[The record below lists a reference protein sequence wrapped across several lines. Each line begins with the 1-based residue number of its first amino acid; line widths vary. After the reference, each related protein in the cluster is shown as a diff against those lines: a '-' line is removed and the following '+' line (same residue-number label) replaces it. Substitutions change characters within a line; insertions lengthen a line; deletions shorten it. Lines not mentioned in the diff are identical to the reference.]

1 METRKRSIAKALIY
15 RTASILT
22 IMSATW
28 YFTGDLYQ
36 VTQIAVV
43 YNVIIW
49 TFYYFHERAWTRVTW
64 GLKNKAS

>member
-1 METRKRSIAKALIY
+1 
-15 RTASILT
+15 
-22 IMSATW
+22 MSATW

-64 GLKNKAS
+64 GLKDKPL